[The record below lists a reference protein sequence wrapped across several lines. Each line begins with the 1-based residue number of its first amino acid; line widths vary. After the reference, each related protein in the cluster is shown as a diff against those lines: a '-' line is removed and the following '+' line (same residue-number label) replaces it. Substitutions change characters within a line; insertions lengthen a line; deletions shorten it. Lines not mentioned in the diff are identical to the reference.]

1 MAGRVKNWWNSLWD
15 DDDTV
20 YEDESSFDDDL
31 WADLGIDPDS
41 DPDTWFDPPT
51 GTVNP
56 WDIGETYTKGSDEW
70 DQIMAELSDY
80 NPNIGGSSGYAGG
93 GMPADDPYGIGSLF
107 DFDTVSSN
115 PTFDSTPNIF
125 DDDWATTYDFGDWGA
140 PPVDFEDPD
149 FNWGEF
155 DVDAYLKSRL
165 DTNYGWDTDPETGMS
180 FNTGYFDDPDW
191 LSKGFDDDEFI
202 NFLNNFDFDDPK
214 ADWAGGINS
223 LRGWETD
230 PSGKYSVNV
239 GSILG
244 DPTSGFQTSKDY
256 LDYLNKDW
264 STGGGGTPAP
274 AASGIFSG
282 KRMPKVAGFLNKI
295 LGGAGTA
302 ADTLGGGIGDLL
314 NSTLGQLAMLNYMK
328 NKNKDVM
335 DIPTG
340 WGDGGGGG
348 GGDGS
353 PIDYRVF
360 NLQPALMPG
369 VAYANVGKPEGMKY
383 GGSVYPS
390 VNPALP
396 RPPFDPRRHW
406 TPPQPKKQ
414 RGYGQAQ
421 EGRGGMKDGGLG
433 DVTLA
438 KLEPGEF
445 VVTKKAVDNIGAQNL
460 YKMMKQA
467 EGRG

>member
-1 MAGRVKNWWNSLWD
+1 MAFGDRFKNWVSSWG

-20 YEDESSFDDDL
+20 YEDESSFDDDI
-31 WADLGIDPDS
+31 WADLGIDPGS
-41 DPDTWFDPPT
+41 DPDTWTDPITPT
-51 GTVNP
+51 
-56 WDIGETYTKGSDEW
+56 E
-70 DQIMAELSDY
+70 
-80 NPNIGGSSGYAGG
+80 
-93 GMPADDPYGIGSLF
+93 DPYGIGSLF
-107 DFDTVSSN
+107 DFDPASN
-115 PTFDSTPNIF
+115 IFDPDPTPNIF
-125 DDDWATTYDFGDWGA
+125 GDEDWADTYDFGL
-140 PPVDFEDPD
+140 PKSPTVDFEDPD

-155 DVDAYLKSRL
+155 DVDSYLDSIL
-165 DTNYGWDTDPETGMS
+165 NPDPNYGWDTDPETGMS

-191 LSKGFDDDEFI
+191 LSKGWDDEEFN
-202 NFLNNFDFDDPK
+202 NFLREFDFDDPK
-214 ADWAGGINS
+214 ADENWAGGINS

-230 PSGKYSVNV
+230 PETGMSMNV

-244 DPTSGFQTSKDY
+244 DTTSGFQTPRDY

-264 STGGGGTPAP
+264 STVGGAGAGTTGTTP

-282 KRMPKVAGFLNKI
+282 KRMPKLAGFLNRI
-295 LGGAGTA
+295 LGGANTA
-302 ADTLGGGIGDLL
+302 IDTVGGGIGGLL

-328 NKNKDVM
+328 NKNKDIM
-335 DIPTG
+335 DIPVG

-369 VAYANVGKPEGMKY
+369 VAYANVAPPVPPPEM
-383 GGSVYPS
+383 
-390 VNPALP
+390 
-396 RPPFDPRRHW
+396 
-406 TPPQPKKQ
+406 
-414 RGYGQAQ
+414 RG
-421 EGRGGMKDGGLG
+421 GGLG

-460 YKMMKQA
+460 YRMMKQA

>member
-1 MAGRVKNWWNSLWD
+1 MAFGDRIKDWWGSWG

-31 WADLGIDPDS
+31 WADLGIDPGS
-41 DPDTWFDPPT
+41 DPDTWTDPITPT
-51 GTVNP
+51 Q
-56 WDIGETYTKGSDEW
+56 E
-70 DQIMAELSDY
+70 
-80 NPNIGGSSGYAGG
+80 
-93 GMPADDPYGIGSLF
+93 DDPYGIGSLF
-107 DFDTVSSN
+107 DFDPDSN
-115 PTFDSTPNIF
+115 IFDFDSTPNIF
-125 DDDWATTYDFGDWGA
+125 DAYNADNTNWADTYDFGDWGA

-155 DVDAYLKSRL
+155 DVDSYLDDLL
-165 DTNYGWDTDPETGMS
+165 DPNYGWDTDPETGMS

-214 ADWAGGINS
+214 ADWAAGINS

-230 PSGKYSVNV
+230 PETGMSMNV

-264 STGGGGTPAP
+264 STAAAGAGAGAGAGTTPPPA

-282 KRMPKVAGFLNKI
+282 DRFPKLADFFNKI
-295 LGGAGTA
+295 FGGASTA
-302 ADTLGGGIGDLL
+302 ADTLGGGLGGLL

-328 NKNKDVM
+328 NKNKDYM
-335 DIPTG
+335 DVPVG
-340 WGDGGGGG
+340 WGDGGGGGG

-369 VAYANVGKPEGMKY
+369 VAYANVGKPEGMK
-383 GGSVYPS
+383 G
-390 VNPALP
+390 
-396 RPPFDPRRHW
+396 
-406 TPPQPKKQ
+406 
-414 RGYGQAQ
+414 
-421 EGRGGMKDGGLG
+421 GGLG

>member
-1 MAGRVKNWWNSLWD
+1 MAFGDRFKNFFGWG

-20 YEDESSFDDDL
+20 YEDESSFDDDI
-31 WADLGIDPDS
+31 WADMGIDPNS
-41 DPDTWFDPPT
+41 DPDTWTDPITPT
-51 GTVNP
+51 Q
-56 WDIGETYTKGSDEW
+56 E
-70 DQIMAELSDY
+70 
-80 NPNIGGSSGYAGG
+80 
-93 GMPADDPYGIGSLF
+93 DDPYGIGSLF
-107 DFDTVSSN
+107 DFDPASN
-115 PTFDSTPNIF
+115 VFDPDPTPNIF
-125 DDDWATTYDFGDWGA
+125 DDDWADTYDLGDWGA

-155 DVDAYLKSRL
+155 DADSYLDDLL
-165 DTNYGWDTDPETGMS
+165 DPKKRTNYGWDTDPETGLS

-191 LSKGFDDDEFI
+191 LSKGFDDDEFN
-202 NFLNNFDFDDPK
+202 NFLRDFDFDDPK

-230 PSGKYSVNV
+230 PETGMSMNV

-244 DPTSGFQTSKDY
+244 DPTSGFQTSRDY

-264 STGGGGTPAP
+264 STGGGAGKTAAAKTP

-282 KRMPKVAGFLNKI
+282 KRMPKLAGFLNRI
-295 LGGAGTA
+295 LGGANTA
-302 ADTLGGGIGDLL
+302 IDTVGGGIGGLL

-328 NKNKDVM
+328 NKNKDIM
-335 DIPTG
+335 DIPVG
-340 WGDGGGGG
+340 WGDGGGG

-369 VAYANVGKPEGMKY
+369 VAYANVAPPVPPPEM
-383 GGSVYPS
+383 
-390 VNPALP
+390 
-396 RPPFDPRRHW
+396 
-406 TPPQPKKQ
+406 
-414 RGYGQAQ
+414 RG
-421 EGRGGMKDGGLG
+421 GGLG

-460 YKMMKQA
+460 YRMMKQA